1 MKKAAVAILLLL
13 VASLVFADAYTIG
26 TGTSTASAYPFNGL
40 WDYSWSKTIYNQTEI
55 NDAGLSTPASFSGIG
70 FYVGNTPANFTMV
83 DQRVYARHTAMEM
96 YDTADVEHP
105 NFEDFQLL
113 FQGDLTYNG
122 GGWYYIVFSSPF
134 AWDGSQNIEFL
145 FENWDG
151 EYITGYP
158 TFRYTS
164 TTPNYLAVSKNQDN
178 TFPAGINGARSYNRP
193 NIQLVTPTTTPPD
206 PAVLAGPANGATY
219 APLQPTLS
227 WGPGNV
233 WPDGYR
239 LSLGTDNPPTNIL
252 DAEDLENAVTYQHP
266 TAFGYETTI
275 YWQVVPYNGYG
286 NASDCPVWSFTTHPD
301 GFVTVGEGNQNALMP
316 LNFYYKGSIYECLYY
331 PDELGFVSGTIT
343 AIKLYN
349 QFNSNIVDTPIKI
362 WLGSTTQPDLSGG
375 YIPASQLSLVF
386 DGTLNLPS
394 GANDILIEL
403 DSPYTH
409 TPGNLVMMALRPLD
423 SAYYSASDFFK
434 CQTVGNN
441 RARNAYSDSVVYD
454 PLNPPAGTLTGQFPK
469 TSFIYQSE
477 SITNDLACM
486 GISGET
492 VITAGEEATYTVQ
505 IKNNGSATQ
514 SSYQVKL
521 MQVDGGELVSIAGP
535 AIESLET
542 LEVELNWTPT
552 VAGEYSLY
560 AEVVMAGDEIDT
572 NNQSQILNIIVLPE
586 GLMSVTIGDGD
597 QNARFPVDFYW
608 KNSLFETIYY
618 PDELGFVSGTISTVQ
633 FYNNFSSNIVNTP
646 IKIWMGSTNLPDLS
660 DGYIPS
666 TALNLVFD
674 GNMDFPSGQNEV
686 LVNLT
691 TPYSHTPGNL
701 VMLVERPMD
710 TSYYSSSD
718 YFKCQ
723 TVGNNRARNASSDSA
738 NYDPAAPPAGTL
750 TGQFPKTTFFYTGET
765 IENDL
770 GCLAITGSITP
781 SVGMAYPYTITIKN
795 NGSATQNNYQ
805 VKLMREGDVELA
817 SINGT
822 SIESAETLEFTLD
835 WTPTETGETYLYG
848 KVVLA
853 GDEIDSNNESAHLNV
868 MVYPEGTLMVTIG
881 EGGSTGRM
889 PLDFYYKSSIFET
902 MYLASEIGLEG
913 SISGIQFYSNFTNA
927 IEDKPV
933 RFWLGETTQTDLS
946 AGWIPSTQLSLV
958 FDGTMDIPAGQ
969 NEVYVELPTPYAYGG
984 GNLVLMAHRPLDTEY
999 FSGSNFVTQ
1008 TGTIAARTR
1017 NLFSDSAVYDP
1028 TDPPTATPSAIFP
1041 KTTLVFSDGEEP
1053 EDIIPPT
1060 QLTATAVNNSYVALD
1075 WLAPGDTPPPPPP
1088 TEIDEG
1094 FESYPDFAL
1103 TFDPWV
1109 LVDVDGSGTYGVQG
1123 YSWPNVYSAMAYMIF
1138 NPSATTPPLA
1148 SLEAHSGSKMAASFA
1163 STQNANND
1171 WMISPAFTPAAGQFL
1186 NFYARSYVSDYG
1198 LERFKVGVSNGGTAP
1213 ANFTIISGAN
1223 YIQAPIN
1230 WTLYSYDLSSY
1241 AGQEIRFGIQCLSD
1255 DAFFFLVDDITVGT
1269 PPSAKTVIASTVPT
1283 EVGRSTGTPVPAPRT
1298 ATREL
1303 EGYNVYRDGAL
1314 LSFVPGAGVT
1324 SYEDHSVT
1332 VGTYSYTVTAVYT
1345 SGESTPAGPASATIH
1360 PPNQPPV
1367 NLTADVEGSD
1377 VTLNWE
1383 SPEAPQQ
1390 GEWITWCNET
1400 TLGNAIGTNGVVT
1413 FDVAHRFTQSDLTA
1427 HQGKLITQVQFAP
1440 HHAACVYTIKV
1451 WTGGSASNAGTLV
1464 SSQVVE
1470 SPVMDEWNLAV
1481 LNTPVPVPS
1490 TGDLYV
1496 GYECNTQ
1503 GGYPAGCDAGPQI
1516 EGKGN
1521 MMYID
1526 GSWAT
1531 LTQLAPSLTYNWM
1544 IKTFVAETNGMKA
1557 VELSPIA
1564 EHETISYS
1572 KAPLAFSA
1580 KTAEQAEAKTDERL
1594 VAGFKV
1600 YRDGTLIATLND
1612 PSAAQY
1618 TDYGVPNGTY
1628 IYGVTAVH
1636 TTGESEPA
1644 QIEVTVDLQLAEIVF
1659 EDDFESYDNF
1669 TLQFAPWTLLDVDL
1683 SETYS
1688 IQNVDFPNAGAPM
1701 AYMIFNPSATVPAV
1715 TGIQAHSGS
1724 KMAASFA
1731 AVNGPNNDWLITPR
1745 IQMGTDSSVRFYAR
1759 SHTAQ
1764 YGMERFR
1771 VGVSMLPNV
1780 IPQGFQYVSPGNY
1793 VEAPAGWM
1801 EYIYDLSAYDGQT
1814 VRIGIRCVS
1823 DDAFI
1828 FYVDDFSVHSDGGT
1842 VDIDDPGMP
1851 ALVTELQGNY
1861 PNPFN
1866 PSTTIRYSVKEATP
1880 VTIGIY
1886 NVKGQLV
1893 KTLVNEDKSS
1903 GNHSVVWNG
1912 RDNNNQAV
1920 SSGVYFYKMLAGKY
1934 SSTKKMILMK

>member
-1 MKKAAVAILLLL
+1 MKTSLNKLVLLLIFS
-13 VASLVFADAYTIG
+13 VMAFAVFAEVDEYNFIGAVGTYTEITG
-26 TGTSTASAYPFNGL
+26 GTILGTNANDNENFNAIDLGFTFTYNDVEYTQVSVQTNGFLAMGPEVVTSNLAISAATGTNNIVAAMNRDLKSRDNGEL
-40 WDYSWSKTIYNQTEI
+40 
-55 NDAGLSTPASFSGIG
+55 
-70 FYVGNTPANFTMV
+70 
-83 DQRVYARHTAMEM
+83 M
-96 YDTADVEHP
+96 Y
-105 NFEDFQLL
+105 LL
-113 FQGDLTYNG
+113 
-122 GGWYYIVFSSPF
+122 
-134 AWDGSQNIEFL
+134 
-145 FENWDG
+145 
-151 EYITGYP
+151 
-158 TFRYTS
+158 
-164 TTPNYLAVSKNQDN
+164 
-178 TFPAGINGARSYNRP
+178 
-193 NIQLVTPTTTPPD
+193 
-206 PAVLAGPANGATY
+206 
-219 APLQPTLS
+219 
-227 WGPGNV
+227 
-233 WPDGYR
+233 
-239 LSLGTDNPPTNIL
+239 
-252 DAEDLENAVTYQHP
+252 
-266 TAFGYETTI
+266 
-275 YWQVVPYNGYG
+275 
-286 NASDCPVWSFTTHPD
+286 
-301 GFVTVGEGNQNALMP
+301 
-316 LNFYYKGSIYECLYY
+316 
-331 PDELGFVSGTIT
+331 SGT
-343 AIKLYN
+343 APN
-349 QFNSNIVDTPIKI
+349 R
-362 WLGSTTQPDLSGG
+362 
-375 YIPASQLSLVF
+375 VF
-386 DGTLNLPS
+386 TVQWKNYRRSPTS
-394 GANDILIEL
+394 CANDILSFQIQLHEDGNKVVFAYGGNTAMTVSTAQSVQVGLRGDSNL
-403 DSPYTH
+403 DFNNRSTTEDWTATTAGTANNASCRINADIYPPEGLTFTFAPPAQGTPPSPAVNPIPALNATNIAINTNLSWSTGGGTVDGYKLYFGTN
-409 TPGNLVMMALRPLD
+409 TPPTNLVNG
-423 SAYYSASDFFK
+423 
-434 CQTVGNN
+434 TVMTET
-441 RARNAYSDSVVYD
+441 VYD
-454 PLNPPAGTLTGQFPK
+454 PASDLNYSTVYYWRVVPFNADGGDAENCPIWQFTTLADPTVNTFPYVQNFDDVTAPALPLGWSAINANNDAYAWETYAGSADTAPNAARIRYSTTQAMNDWLLTPPLNLDAENTYLIRF
-469 TSFIYQSE
+469 SYRANSE
-477 SITNDLACM
+477 SFPEALSVYTGTAPTAAALTNQIFTNTNITN
-486 GISGET
+486 
-492 VITAGEEATYTVQ
+492 TAYQQAQIFFTPAT
-505 IKNNGSATQ
+505 
-514 SSYQVKL
+514 
-521 MQVDGGELVSIAGP
+521 
-535 AIESLET
+535 
-542 LEVELNWTPT
+542 
-552 VAGEYSLY
+552 
-560 AEVVMAGDEIDT
+560 
-572 NNQSQILNIIVLPE
+572 
-586 GLMSVTIGDGD
+586 
-597 QNARFPVDFYW
+597 
-608 KNSLFETIYY
+608 
-618 PDELGFVSGTISTVQ
+618 SGTH
-633 FYNNFSSNIVNTP
+633 
-646 IKIWMGSTNLPDLS
+646 
-660 DGYIPS
+660 YIGFHGHSP
-666 TALNLVFD
+666 A
-674 GNMDFPSGQNEV
+674 NMF
-686 LVNLT
+686 
-691 TPYSHTPGNL
+691 
-701 VMLVERPMD
+701 
-710 TSYYSSSD
+710 
-718 YFKCQ
+718 
-723 TVGNNRARNASSDSA
+723 
-738 NYDPAAPPAGTL
+738 
-750 TGQFPKTTFFYTGET
+750 
-765 IENDL
+765 
-770 GCLAITGSITP
+770 
-781 SVGMAYPYTITIKN
+781 
-795 NGSATQNNYQ
+795 
-805 VKLMREGDVELA
+805 
-817 SINGT
+817 
-822 SIESAETLEFTLD
+822 
-835 WTPTETGETYLYG
+835 YLY
-848 KVVLA
+848 V
-853 GDEIDSNNESAHLNV
+853 DSFSIMES
-868 MVYPEGTLMVTIG
+868 
-881 EGGSTGRM
+881 
-889 PLDFYYKSSIFET
+889 
-902 MYLASEIGLEG
+902 
-913 SISGIQFYSNFTNA
+913 
-927 IEDKPV
+927 
-933 RFWLGETTQTDLS
+933 TDS
-946 AGWIPSTQLSLV
+946 
-958 FDGTMDIPAGQ
+958 MD
-969 NEVYVELPTPYAYGG
+969 
-984 GNLVLMAHRPLDTEY
+984 
-999 FSGSNFVTQ
+999 
-1008 TGTIAARTR
+1008 
-1017 NLFSDSAVYDP
+1017 
-1028 TDPPTATPSAIFP
+1028 
-1041 KTTLVFSDGEEP
+1041 
-1053 EDIIPPT
+1053 PPT